1 MCDPVS
7 LTLAAVSIIGSVAT
21 NMAMNDAADAQAEA
35 LEEQNA
41 IQADEISDAMGQEL
55 NERARAARRERA
67 AARVSASEAGI
78 NLGSNSFLAMLQ
90 TSEVNQSIDSGLIL
104 KNNSNAQRARQ
115 ARHKSNLAGIQ
126 KKTGLGIALDAT
138 QAGTSTYFAS
148 GGKRYFGRQPGR
160 G

>member
-7 LTLAAVSIIGSVAT
+7 LTLAAVSVIGSVAT
-21 NMAMNDAADAQAEA
+21 NMAANNAADAQAAA

-41 IQADEISDAMGQEL
+41 IQADEIRDAMGQEL

-67 AARVSASEAGI
+67 SARVSASEAGI

-90 TSEVNQSIDSGLIL
+90 TSEVNQAIDSGIIL

-115 ARHKSNLAGIQ
+115 ARHESNLAGIQ
-126 KKTGLGIALDAT
+126 KKTGLGIAIDAT
-138 QAGTSTYFAS
+138 QAGAGTYFAS
-148 GGKRYFGRQPGR
+148 GGKKHFGRKPGR